1 MPRIYFTRVSNK
13 NSGITNQIFTLV
25 HSILFSMS
33 QGHHTVVV
41 DSFQRDFDDSNNRI
55 NISELLNLKETNQF
69 LEKYNIKLYCSSD
82 FNYKLNAIFYGYGNN
97 VIDITNK
104 TNYISK
110 GSYNK
115 IAGDPCPGIPKE
127 LFINYEI
134 NGKEYS
140 DLYKENHPYDI
151 WVNGTPSYEYVFKWI
166 PKDNRILFEDILKN
180 LTFQTKIDNQP
191 FLQEKIVNKGINVVH
206 LRLED
211 DAIQHWSKENNMNQT
226 EFKNV
231 LEDKYI
237 DLICKYIDSSQKTII
252 VGCKNNKKIID
263 FLKTF
268 NYDFI
273 MYNNNFNGREINA
286 IFDLIQ
292 ASQCNETFI
301 SNFNYE
307 NLNGSTFSYYISLLS
322 KPKKIVSI
330 DLDNLI

>member
-1 MPRIYFTRVSNK
+1 MPRIYFTQVSNK

-25 HSILFSMS
+25 HAILIAMS
-33 QGHHTVVV
+33 QDKHTVVV
-41 DSFQRDFDDSNNRI
+41 DSFQRDFDNPNHRI
-55 NISELLNLKETNQF
+55 NLSELFDIKETNKF
-69 LEKYNIKLYCSSD
+69 LEKYNINLYCSSH

-134 NGKEYS
+134 NGQEYS
-140 DLYKENHPYDI
+140 DLYKENHPFDI
-151 WVNGTPSYEYVFKWI
+151 WVNGIPSYEYFFKWI
-166 PKDNRILFEDILKN
+166 PKDNRVLFEDILKN
-180 LTFQTKIDNQP
+180 LKFKTIIDSQP

-211 DAIQHWSKENNMNQT
+211 DAIHHWSKQNNMNKT
-226 EFKNV
+226 DFKTL

-237 DLICKYIDSSQKTII
+237 DLICKYINPLQKTII
-252 VGCKNNKKIID
+252 VGCKNNKIID

-268 NYDFI
+268 NYDYVI
-273 MYNNNFNGREINA
+273 YNKNYNGREINA

-292 ASQCNETFI
+292 ASQCNETLI
-301 SNFNYE
+301 SNFNNE

-322 KPKKIVSI
+322 NPKKIISI